1 MWNVT
6 DWQKVVF
13 SDESR
18 FVWGT
23 DDNRVRERL
32 DHLAFTSFPEDY
44 LPYASGHRT
53 GKAPPYLVWEERRP
67 RRRRGCCST
76 AALVSAVAL
85 VVAAI
90 LAVVAVSVYLGVVT
104 NLFRSPVL
112 SLSGKFRVS
121 QGDEFVE
128 ELLNTT
134 SKQFLKKADNYQT
147 MVENVFLSSS
157 LEPAFIAARIYA
169 FRPNLLVFFRLYL
182 DRRKLQQD
190 DSDVLKKVKTLI
202 GSESPSFG
210 ALTIDRESVD
220 VDENEEWIS
229 IPGAGQSTTPR
240 LPPRL
245 ATAPPIK
252 RKEGPKSGNQGE
264 VAGVGSIKPEEDN
277 LHKFS
282 YGQWKPV
289 PIEDSVSPSFG
300 DQRTPPGR
308 GNARFPEPNRRF
320 PNPPAPS
327 NPPLTSNPSHPPLT
341 SNPSHPPLPSGPSN
355 PLHVG
360 VGSVSVLE
368 DPLSHID
375 PVPIPTRNG
384 RPLLLQGSPPQ
395 RGEVAS
401 SIMSSVSLVV
411 RPPTNSSR
419 NRTSG
424 HLDRGEHPFRHSL
437 KSDQPSYR
445 FLDEGAIGEGLVR
458 LEPEPLEG
466 EDSSGSVISE
476 DSSLVRNAPQQD
488 ALRTLSTADSS
499 ESTTVDLTALG
510 GSSSTSSEFVSSETV
525 ENFVSILPNTHL
537 KESSVEYASSE
548 MVELESSTE
557 IQTVYKDNSTDS
569 SEMLTNPESRFTPSM
584 PIRDASKDNVSNIVI
599 QPSPNSS
606 KVTNNDEAISLGFTD
621 IIHKSSKFDNET
633 ELNIRNV
640 LHIYSA
646 QSDIG
651 LKYQNYSV
659 EESNISSDEAKESTT
674 TSSTNPSD
682 LEEANS
688 EMTPSS
694 VQTKYINTEEN
705 ATEILSATFPKRGNV
720 SEIISTDFPSIF
732 RSDESAEFDTTNT
745 NFFISTVK
753 FEISSSVNESIA
765 PTEYPYTT
773 SEVTKSQTYPTILD
787 HNLSSLHIQPE
798 LSLKF
803 KNLED
808 ISELSVL
815 SSDIEE
821 SQNETNNLTFPEIQ
835 TTQNVSVSTSSDEFS
850 LHITNTIP
858 PTSNASNDSF
868 VPKIVPQQSDVSF
881 EGNDID
887 ENDDSEDDLNEEDP
901 LGVEII
907 RHITTLPP
915 TPVSLGKHPVF
926 VSEKCAEDEF
936 QCASGECVYSAGRC
950 NMRRDCRDN
959 SDEKQCPCSEL
970 LKVMG
975 QSQKICDGVEDC
987 EDHSDEQNCP
997 WCEEG
1002 QMVCPQTKF
1011 CINQSQVC
1019 DGHNDCPSGVDERYC
1034 VKLAEN
1040 ADDALGL
1047 HHRAQ
1052 GFLMVRKEGSW
1063 GKLCLDNL
1071 LDSRALR
1078 RKLDELGEAVCSA
1091 LTFRSVSDSQRTRD
1105 AKDSNDTYYVISNQ
1119 VPSQNKR
1126 SSAIFSTSECDS
1138 REVMRVQCR
1147 DLECGMRPMS
1157 SGPRRRIVGGQSAG
1171 AGSWPWQVALYKEGD
1186 FQCGAVLISDTWL
1199 ISAGHCFYSTQNAHW
1214 MARLGLLRRGTELSA
1229 PSEQVRRVIQIFLH
1243 PEYEDKGFI
1252 NDIALLRMDKP
1263 VLFSD
1268 YLRPVCLPTAQE
1280 DAGLWHGRHC
1290 SVVGW
1295 GKLYE
1300 IGHTFPD
1307 SLQEVRLP
1315 VISTEECRKRILFL
1329 TMYHITDNMFCA
1341 GYERGGR
1348 DACLGD
1354 SGGPLMCQREDG
1366 RWLLLGVT
1374 SNGDGCGRP
1383 KRPGVYTK
1391 VANYL
1396 AWIKQVTEGEHAVP
1410 AAPDR
1415 CEGVR
1420 CRLGRCVAPYKV
1432 CDGRWDCSEG
1442 RDEDRCFGQE

>member
-1 MWNVT
+1 MTKTVAWPCDVNKRKSDARRAKGCCSVRFLRRGKKPEPVSQGERRNFYFIAT
-6 DWQKVVF
+6 TFTVRVKVRSTLSLSGEEDDVF
-13 SDESR
+13 VVSPPRKRACRGFCCAEQATMSHDGSSYIKHPTEK
-18 FVWGT
+18 
-23 DDNRVRERL
+23 ERL

-190 DSDVLKKVKTLI
+190 DSDIMKKVKTLI

-308 GNARFPEPNRRF
+308 GNARFPEPPRRF

-327 NPPLTSNPSHPPLT
+327 NPSAPSNPQLPSNPPLT

-384 RPLLLQGSPPQ
+384 RPLLLQDSPPQ

-411 RPPTNSSR
+411 RPPSNSSR

-424 HLDRGEHPFRHSL
+424 HLDRGEHPFRHSP
-437 KSDQPSYR
+437 KSDQASYR

-458 LEPEPLEG
+458 LEPEPLEY
-466 EDSSGSVISE
+466 SSGSVNEELISE
-476 DSSLVRNAPQQD
+476 DTSLVKNAPQHD
-488 ALRTLSTADSS
+488 ASRTLSTVDSS
-499 ESTTVDLTALG
+499 GFTTVGLTTMG

-537 KESSVEYASSE
+537 KESSVEYVSSE
-548 MVELESSTE
+548 MVEM
-557 IQTVYKDNSTDS
+557 QTVDKDNSTDS
-569 SEMLTNPESRFTPSM
+569 SEMLMNPESSFTPSI
-584 PIRDASKDNVSNIVI
+584 PIRDVSKDNVSNIVI

-606 KVTNNDEAISLGFTD
+606 EVTNNDEAISLGFTD
-621 IIHKSSKFDNET
+621 IIRKSSVFDNET
-633 ELNIRNV
+633 ELNVRNV

-659 EESNISSDEAKESTT
+659 EESNISLDEAEESTT
-674 TSSTNPSD
+674 TPSTNPSD

-688 EMTPSS
+688 EMSPSS

-705 ATEILSATFPKRGNV
+705 ATEILSAIFPKRGNV
-720 SEIISTDFPSIF
+720 SDTINTDFPSIF

-745 NFFISTVK
+745 NFFVSTVK
-753 FEISSSVNESIA
+753 FEISSGVNESIV

-773 SEVTKSQTYPTILD
+773 SEVTKSQTYPTILN
-787 HNLSSLHIQPE
+787 HNPLSLHIQQGHGFHRPVKNNPLEEKSPTPEDTTKVPPTSTE

-808 ISELSVL
+808 VSELYL
-815 SSDIEE
+815 SSGIEE

-868 VPKIVPQQSDVSF
+868 VPKIVPQQSDLSF

-887 ENDDSEDDLNEEDP
+887 DNDDSEDDLNEEDP

-950 NMRRDCRDN
+950 NLRRDCRDN

-987 EDHSDEQNCP
+987 DDHSDEQNCP

-1002 QMVCPQTKF
+1002 QMVCPHTKF

-1047 HHRAQ
+1047 HYRAQ

-1071 LDSRALR
+1071 HDSRALR
-1078 RKLDELGEAVCSA
+1078 LKLDELGEAVCSA

-1105 AKDSNDTYYVISNQ
+1105 TKDSNDTYYVISNQ

-1126 SSAIFSTSECDS
+1126 LISSFPITAENYPKAVEQLKLRFGRKDLL
-1138 REVMRVQCR
+1138 VQIHVR
-1147 DLECGMRPMS
+1147 DLLSLVLKNATTAKNAPNLAPLYDMLETKLR
-1157 SGPRRRIVGGQSAG
+1157 
-1171 AGSWPWQVALYKEGD
+1171 ALE
-1186 FQCGAVLISDTWL
+1186 S
-1199 ISAGHCFYSTQNAHW
+1199 
-1214 MARLGLLRRGTELSA
+1214 
-1229 PSEQVRRVIQIFLH
+1229 
-1243 PEYEDKGFI
+1243 
-1252 NDIALLRMDKP
+1252 
-1263 VLFSD
+1263 
-1268 YLRPVCLPTAQE
+1268 
-1280 DAGLWHGRHC
+1280 
-1290 SVVGW
+1290 
-1295 GKLYE
+1295 
-1300 IGHTFPD
+1300 
-1307 SLQEVRLP
+1307 
-1315 VISTEECRKRILFL
+1315 
-1329 TMYHITDNMFCA
+1329 
-1341 GYERGGR
+1341 
-1348 DACLGD
+1348 
-1354 SGGPLMCQREDG
+1354 
-1366 RWLLLGVT
+1366 
-1374 SNGDGCGRP
+1374 
-1383 KRPGVYTK
+1383 
-1391 VANYL
+1391 
-1396 AWIKQVTEGEHAVP
+1396 
-1410 AAPDR
+1410 
-1415 CEGVR
+1415 
-1420 CRLGRCVAPYKV
+1420 LGRTKEKL
-1432 CDGRWDCSEG
+1432 S
-1442 RDEDRCFGQE
+1442 